1 MSEGANKAFL
11 ADPLGFLNSNIVV
24 PHNTLQGVA
33 QGQAKVIKVNLE
45 PDVTGNTCVN
55 AAGQN
60 VPMFRATGVQGFRS
74 PASNAF
80 DAYYLP
86 YMNNTTKQMNLGT
99 AADYFFTDKIDG
111 CTFAAGTGQ
120 GQTPLVAHLNQQRP
134 DGTIDQPALD
144 NTVAHLF
151 VGAPGYRQLSLPD
164 YISPEEQLMKTDP
177 TAAAAKTHVTVIGIR
192 GSTGWSFYFQRRNW
206 VGGLQYRLIDTTLGY
221 TAL

>member
-1 MSEGANKAFL
+1 MSEGANKSFL
-11 ADPLGFLNSNIVV
+11 ADPLGFLNANIIV
-24 PHNTLQGVA
+24 PHNTLQSVA
-33 QGQAKVIKVNLE
+33 LGQPKIIKVNLE
-45 PDVTGNTCVN
+45 PDTTGNTCIN

-60 VPMFRATGVQGFRS
+60 VSMFRATGVQGLRS

-80 DAYYLP
+80 QAYYLP
-86 YMNNTTKQMNLGT
+86 YMNNTTKQMNLGN
-99 AADYFFTDKIDG
+99 AANFFFTDKIDG

-120 GQTPLVAHLNQQRP
+120 GQAPLVAHLNQQRA

-144 NTVAHLF
+144 TTVANVF
-151 VGAPGYRQLSLPD
+151 AAAPGYRQLSLPD

-192 GSTGWSFYFQRRNW
+192 NGTGWVFYFQRRNW
-206 VGGLQYRLIDTTLGY
+206 IGGTQYRLIDTTSGY